1 MSKKTMTVTFA
12 SRFAA
17 RVADGL
23 NASRSCVSVST
34 TTALLVSCQILIPP
48 FLLSFTVAAPAF
60 ARTTS
65 AKMIPVE
72 AVEAVSS
79 FASNAQLLASSSDDF
94 GGSFLPVAGIGLL
107 ATFILYLSPPLAG
120 EE

>member
-1 MSKKTMTVTFA
+1 MTFLVF
-12 SRFAA
+12 
-17 RVADGL
+17 
-23 NASRSCVSVST
+23 
-34 TTALLVSCQILIPP
+34 LLILTLS
-48 FLLSFTVAAPAF
+48 FLLSPTVAAPAF

-79 FASNAQLLASSSDDF
+79 FASNAQLIASSSDDF
-94 GGSFLPVAGIGLL
+94 GGAFLPVAGIGLL